1 MIFMASTIND
11 TILVERNVPR
21 TLRMLRQRMTELGI
35 DEGEEGLEGLG
46 TENRLM
52 AG

>member
-21 TLRMLRQRMTELGI
+21 TLRMLRQRMADLAI
-35 DEGEEGLEGLG
+35 AEGEEELE
-46 TENRLM
+46 R
-52 AG
+52 